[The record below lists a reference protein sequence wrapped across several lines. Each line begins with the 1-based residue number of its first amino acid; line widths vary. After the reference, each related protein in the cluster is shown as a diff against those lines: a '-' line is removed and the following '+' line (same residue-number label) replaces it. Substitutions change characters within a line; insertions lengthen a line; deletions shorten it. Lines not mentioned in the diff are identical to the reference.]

1 MRTVFVLLLLL
12 TVCIARSIGA
22 QATEGL
28 LVKSG
33 LVIDGTAAPGRA
45 ADVRIV
51 GDAISE
57 VGPNLAPR
65 SGERVIDAS
74 GLAVVP
80 GFIDMHSHADDGIG
94 EAPDATSQVR
104 QGITTALVGQ
114 DGGGDLPVAAFFD
127 EVERVHPAINFAA
140 SVGHGSVR
148 HIVMGADFKRA
159 ATPSELAIMR
169 ALVERGMRDGAVG
182 LSSGL
187 EYDPGFYATLDELVS
202 LAEVAGRFGGV
213 YSSHV
218 RDEENDFVGAWKEAI
233 EVGRRAHVAV
243 EISHMKAASKPV
255 WGHAA
260 EGLRVLEAARAE
272 GLRVMGDWY
281 PYTYWASVMYVLIP
295 DRDFENREKWTRG
308 LEEIGGAANVLVT
321 EYRPDPSL
329 NGKTLAEIAQA
340 RHVDPAALIV
350 DMVHAAG
357 PDIGII
363 GTSMVDEDL
372 RAIAAHPQ
380 VLICSDGQLAGKHPR
395 SYNAFPRVLARYVRE
410 QRLISLEEAIA
421 KMTARPA
428 AQLGF
433 EDRGVIAPGKKADVV
448 IFDPATIAD
457 HGTPANPSAAPTG
470 IETVI
475 VNGQVVLDRGTMTTA
490 RPGRALRRPVR

>member
-1 MRTVFVLLLLL
+1 MMRIGILVSALVFAVGPF
-12 TVCIARSIGA
+12 VQA
-22 QATEGL
+22 QAPGGL
-28 LVKSG
+28 IIRNG
-33 LVIDGTAAPGRA
+33 LVVDGTGAPGRA
-45 ADVRIV
+45 ADVRV
-51 GDAISE
+51 AGDAIAE
-57 VGPNLAPR
+57 VGAGLAPR
-65 SGERVIDAS
+65 PGERVIDAK
-74 GLAVVP
+74 GLVVSP
-80 GFIDMHSHADDGIG
+80 GFIDMHSHADDGIAD
-94 EAPDATSQVR
+94 APDASSQVR

-114 DGGGDLPVAAFFD
+114 DGGGDVPVSSFFD
-127 EVERVHPAINFAA
+127 EVERTHPAINFAA
-140 SVGHGSVR
+140 SVGHGTVR
-148 HIVMGADFKRA
+148 RIVLGADFKRA
-159 ATPSELAIMR
+159 ATPDEIAIMK

-187 EYDPGFYATLDELVS
+187 EYDPGYYATLDELVA
-202 LAEVAGRFGGV
+202 LAEVAGRHGGF

-243 EISHMKAASKPV
+243 EISHIKAASKPV
-255 WGHAA
+255 WGHVA

-329 NGKTLAEIAQA
+329 NGKTLAEIAEA

-380 VLICSDGQLAGKHPR
+380 VLICSDGQLAGNHPR

-421 KMTARPA
+421 KMTARSA

-457 HGTPANPSAAPTG
+457 HGTPANPSATPTG
-470 IETVI
+470 IDTVI
-475 VNGQVVLDRGTMTTA
+475 VNGEVVMDRGTLTAA
-490 RPGRALRRPVR
+490 RPGRALRKPAH